1 MAKSTKTIADLVRAW
16 KADNIAHVQF
26 ELPDMHGVSR
36 SKLVPISHVESY
48 AEKGLNMY
56 GGTVVLDTASSVVGN
71 TLYNEEVNYADQ
83 YLKPDLNT
91 AIIVPWLDRTARLIC
106 EGYWEDGAPQ
116 KAAPRWVLRQLLS
129 KADALG
135 FDVKF
140 TTYSP
145 MVWGTPCTVKR

>member
-56 GGTVVLDTASSVVGN
+56 GGTVVLLS
-71 TLYNEEVNYADQ
+71 
-83 YLKPDLNT
+83 
-91 AIIVPWLDRTARLIC
+91 LIHI
-106 EGYWEDGAPQ
+106 
-116 KAAPRWVLRQLLS
+116 
-129 KADALG
+129 
-135 FDVKF
+135 
-140 TTYSP
+140 
-145 MVWGTPCTVKR
+145 